1 MSREE
6 VITIIYSL
14 PCKKSSGY
22 DEITNDVLKHICN
35 YIVDP
40 LTHILNLSFSE
51 GVFPDELKIAKVIP
65 IYKSGSV
72 DDLSNYRPVSILPA
86 ISKIFERLAYNRLSA
101 FVNKSSL
108 LYSGQYGF
116 RKDHSTYMAALKVVD
131 DIVCNLD
138 NRISTVALFVDLSK
152 AFDTINHNIL
162 ERKLYIYGIRGV
174 ALSWIKSYLTNRKQ
188 YVRLEG
194 KDSKFNNINMGVPQ
208 GSILG
213 PLLFILYINDFYKT
227 AKLLKFVLFA
237 DDTTV
242 YCHNSDVTQALQV
255 ASMGLNN
262 IADWLAANKLSLNI
276 NKTKLLV
283 FDKIKGDTP
292 QFTLRF
298 KDTLITSS
306 SSTKFL
312 GVTIDNKL
320 SWKEHITNVTKSVAK
335 ISGVMNRLKYY
346 IPSQTL
352 LTIYNALIL
361 PHLTYCILLWGN
373 SLPVT
378 CKLLSYQKRAVRA
391 IAKTKSPYAHTRP
404 LFHDYNLLTLKDH
417 YKYQLG
423 IFLYRHNNDQLPSD
437 LVSFFQFN
445 SCHHNYPTRGKDNLL
460 QPLTNTVFA
469 HSHVRSNGVSFWNSL
484 NVNVRNAPNI
494 NIFTKYLKKLLLSS
508 HVN

>member
-1 MSREE
+1 MSSWS
-6 VITIIYSL
+6 Y
-14 PCKKSSGY
+14 
-22 DEITNDVLKHICN
+22 
-35 YIVDP
+35 
-40 LTHILNLSFSE
+40 
-51 GVFPDELKIAKVIP
+51 
-65 IYKSGSV
+65 
-72 DDLSNYRPVSILPA
+72 
-86 ISKIFERLAYNRLSA
+86 
-101 FVNKSSL
+101 
-108 LYSGQYGF
+108 
-116 RKDHSTYMAALKVVD
+116 
-131 DIVCNLD
+131 VCNLD

-227 AKLLKFVLFA
+227 ARLLKFVLFA

-292 QFTLRF
+292 QFSLRF
-298 KDTLITSS
+298 KDTLITSC

-320 SWKEHITNVTKSVAK
+320 SWQEHITNVTKSVAK
-335 ISGVMNRLKYY
+335 
-346 IPSQTL
+346 
-352 LTIYNALIL
+352 
-361 PHLTYCILLWGN
+361 
-373 SLPVT
+373 
-378 CKLLSYQKRAVRA
+378 
-391 IAKTKSPYAHTRP
+391 
-404 LFHDYNLLTLKDH
+404 
-417 YKYQLG
+417 
-423 IFLYRHNNDQLPSD
+423 FLVL
-437 LVSFFQFN
+437 
-445 SCHHNYPTRGKDNLL
+445 
-460 QPLTNTVFA
+460 
-469 HSHVRSNGVSFWNSL
+469 
-484 NVNVRNAPNI
+484 
-494 NIFTKYLKKLLLSS
+494 
-508 HVN
+508 

>member
-1 MSREE
+1 
-6 VITIIYSL
+6 
-14 PCKKSSGY
+14 
-22 DEITNDVLKHICN
+22 
-35 YIVDP
+35 
-40 LTHILNLSFSE
+40 
-51 GVFPDELKIAKVIP
+51 
-65 IYKSGSV
+65 
-72 DDLSNYRPVSILPA
+72 
-86 ISKIFERLAYNRLSA
+86 
-101 FVNKSSL
+101 
-108 LYSGQYGF
+108 
-116 RKDHSTYMAALKVVD
+116 
-131 DIVCNLD
+131 
-138 NRISTVALFVDLSK
+138 
-152 AFDTINHNIL
+152 
-162 ERKLYIYGIRGV
+162 
-174 ALSWIKSYLTNRKQ
+174 
-188 YVRLEG
+188 
-194 KDSKFNNINMGVPQ
+194 
-208 GSILG
+208 
-213 PLLFILYINDFYKT
+213 
-227 AKLLKFVLFA
+227 
-237 DDTTV
+237 
-242 YCHNSDVTQALQV
+242 
-255 ASMGLNN
+255 MGLNN

-320 SWKEHITNVTKSVAK
+320 SWQEHITNVTKSVAK

-445 SCHHNYPTRGKDNLL
+445 SCHHNYPARGKDNLL

-494 NIFTKYLKKLLLSS
+494 NIFKKYLKKLLLSS